1 MGLGADYLVT
11 LFGSPLKESM
21 AGPTYCNSD
30 AHRFHR
36 NKKSR
41 SSSMIPLRT
50 RDERSAGYRE
60 NAGSDHDRQCGLHG
74 VRYVRRGAQ
83 SEPGCF
89 LRGLQS
95 DWCGLLCVRQSDHHD
110 RCRPYC
116 MQSYPQPEKSSSP
129 LAEATRSA
137 DFEIT

>member
-1 MGLGADYLVT
+1 MGQPIWLF
-11 LFGSPLKESM
+11 LFGSPVKEST
-21 AGPTYCNSD
+21 AGPTYCNND
-30 AHRFHR
+30 AQRFHR

-41 SSSMIPLRT
+41 SSSMIPFRIGA
-50 RDERSAGYRE
+50 ERSDGYRE
-60 NAGSDHDRQCGLHG
+60 NAGSDRDRQCGLHG

-89 LRGLQS
+89 LRGL
-95 DWCGLLCVRQSDHHD
+95 LCVRQSDHHD
-110 RCRPYC
+110 RRRPYC

-129 LAEATRSA
+129 LAEATRST